1 LLPWDIILAWGM
13 IELNLRSLSRWL
25 MLVIPTIWEVEIRRI
40 VVWGQTGQKVQG
52 THLNQ

>member
-1 LLPWDIILAWGM
+1 M

-40 VVWGQTGQKVQG
+40 VAQGQPRQKVRL
-52 THLNQ
+52 HLNNHIGGRGACL